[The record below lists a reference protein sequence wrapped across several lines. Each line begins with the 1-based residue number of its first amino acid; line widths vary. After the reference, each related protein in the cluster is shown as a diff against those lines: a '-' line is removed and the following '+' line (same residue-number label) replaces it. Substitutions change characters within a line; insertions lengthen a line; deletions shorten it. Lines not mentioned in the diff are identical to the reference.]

1 MYIFANK
8 YYDLLTK
15 INKNRADDIVVIHK
29 EVIDLLQTRL
39 PKRYVAEAKKRL
51 LETKGIDVSSSMIR
65 QIKNG
70 YTVNW
75 EVLEILTEM
84 ANQNQK
90 AVLAIGE
97 LISNK

>member
-1 MYIFANK
+1 M
-8 YYDLLTK
+8 LTK
-15 INKNRADDIVVIHK
+15 INKNRADDIVLIHK
-29 EVIDLLQTRL
+29 EVIDLLDTRL
-39 PKRYVAEAKKRL
+39 PKRYVSEAKRRL
-51 LETKGIDVSSSMIR
+51 LEDKGIQVSDSMIR

-70 YTVNW
+70 HTVNW

>member
-1 MYIFANK
+1 
-8 YYDLLTK
+8 LLTK
-15 INKNRADDIVVIHK
+15 INKNRAHEIVLIHK
-29 EVIDLLQTRL
+29 EVIDLLDTRL
-39 PKRYVAEAKKRL
+39 PKRYVAEAKRRL
-51 LETKGIDVSSSMIR
+51 LEDKGIQVSDSMIR

-70 YTVNW
+70 HTVNW
-75 EVLEILTEM
+75 DVLEILTKM